1 MRKITLFNRISL
13 DGFYAGPGGGIDW
26 FVQDSDL
33 DKYVMGSGS
42 PEPGAVLFG
51 RITYQMF
58 EDVWPNVARD
68 PNAPA
73 EAKQMADSLNRMTKV
88 VFSNTLKE
96 LNWENSMLLKGDVAE
111 QVRKIKQAGGGDIII
126 FGSGTIVRPLASEG
140 LIDEYLL
147 IVTPVILGTGKLMF
161 EDVKRSNLKLVEAK
175 DFPSGNVL
183 LSYRMT
189 TAF

>member
-13 DGFYAGPGGGIDW
+13 DGFYAGPDGGIDW

-33 DKYVMGSGS
+33 DKYVMGGGS
-42 PEPGAVLFG
+42 PGPGAVLLG

-58 EDVWPNVARD
+58 ENVWPHVARD

-96 LNWENSMLLKGDVAE
+96 LTWENSMLVKGEVAG
-111 QVRKIKQAGGGDIII
+111 QVRKIKQDGEGGIII
-126 FGSGTIVRPLASEG
+126 FGSGAS
-140 LIDEYLL
+140 
-147 IVTPVILGTGKLMF
+147 
-161 EDVKRSNLKLVEAK
+161 
-175 DFPSGNVL
+175 SG
-183 LSYRMT
+183 RWR
-189 TAF
+189 ARR